1 MKFKDICSVT
11 HNKKNNQ
18 INLSLKKIKLKQMDM
33 DLDDVLAMKIF
44 KK

>member
-18 INLSLKKIKLKQMDM
+18 INLSLKKNKLKEIDM
-33 DLDDVLAMKIF
+33 DVEDILSINIF